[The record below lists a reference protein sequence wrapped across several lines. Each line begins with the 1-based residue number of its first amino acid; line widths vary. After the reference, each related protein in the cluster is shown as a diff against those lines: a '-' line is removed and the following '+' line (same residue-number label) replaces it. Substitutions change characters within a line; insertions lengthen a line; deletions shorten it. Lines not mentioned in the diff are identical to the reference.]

1 MKRANS
7 PRRIIAFAVL
17 ALLGIQGS
25 VAHAALVLP
34 AISTRST
41 GERARHARQGEHPT
55 PALLRAWGVQ
65 WAQLA
70 QMVAARTALWAGAR
84 VEATKLRLNL
94 P

>member
-1 MKRANS
+1 ML
-7 PRRIIAFAVL
+7 IAVAVL

-25 VAHAALVLP
+25 VAHAAIVP

-41 GERARHARQGEHPT
+41 GKRARHARQGGRLM
-55 PALLRAWGVQ
+55 PAPLRAWSVQ

-84 VEATKLRLNL
+84 VAATKLRATL